1 MVKIGFAW
9 AVGYFVTWFAKWVI
23 VDVLADRTVIKTAL
37 EQLKYRTT
45 GGTQNV
51 SFIMG
56 ILGIYKKYMSG
67 YLMLELMIAIIYI
80 FINKKQFT
88 NKIELVKILPYIVVS
103 IMPIV
108 WYFVTKQHS
117 FQHQF
122 FTYRNM
128 ALIMIGIPLIL
139 MNLVKVNKGE
149 KTSFE

>member
-23 VDVLADRTVIKTAL
+23 VDVLADRTVIKTA
-37 EQLKYRTT
+37 
-45 GGTQNV
+45 
-51 SFIMG
+51 
-56 ILGIYKKYMSG
+56 LGIYKKYMSG

>member
-1 MVKIGFAW
+1 M
-9 AVGYFVTWFAKWVI
+9 
-23 VDVLADRTVIKTAL
+23 ADRTVIKTAL

-51 SFIMG
+51 SFFMG
-56 ILGIYKKYMSG
+56 ILGMYKKYMSG
-67 YLMLELMIAIIYI
+67 CLILELMIAIIYL
-80 FINKKQFT
+80 FINRKQFA
-88 NKIELVKILPYIVVS
+88 NKIELVKILPYIAVT

-128 ALIMIGIPLIL
+128 ALIMIGIPLVL
-139 MNLVKVNKGE
+139 MNLIKVNKGE